1 MEILM
6 HKPVQILKV
15 SNAKF
20 FDNEFGKAT
29 VVVDAPEGQQHL
41 DIEFE
46 VLPMPC
52 PPHIE
57 HARWQDGSDGAVTF
71 LANHLARI
79 NELLIA
85 EIAGFRATV

>member
-1 MEILM
+1 MEKLM
-6 HKPVQILKV
+6 QEPVQILTVTK
-15 SNAKF
+15 AKF
-20 FDNEFGKAT
+20 MDNEFGKAT
-29 VVVDAPEGQQHL
+29 VVVDAPAGQQHL

-57 HARWQDGSDGAVTF
+57 HVRWQDGSDGAETF

-79 NELLIA
+79 NELLMA
-85 EIAGFRATV
+85 EVAGFRATV